1 MNILKL
7 DERRERLTRKKD
19 SSKSVSEDGLKEDH
33 FVWCLCTNCVMNL
46 FEFLYLS
53 ETKMVLMTMIAR
65 VFDGLPLAASVQE
78 DEQTGK

>member
-1 MNILKL
+1 MGTI
-7 DERRERLTRKKD
+7 DKKKIA
-19 SSKSVSEDGLKEDH
+19 SKSVNENVSKEEH

>member
-1 MNILKL
+1 MGTI
-7 DERRERLTRKKD
+7 DKKKIA
-19 SSKSVSEDGLKEDH
+19 SKSVNEDVSKEEH
-33 FVWCLCTNCVMNL
+33 FVWCLCNNCVMNL

>member
-1 MNILKL
+1 MGTFDKKRIALKSINENVFKRSL
-7 DERRERLTRKKD
+7 MLM
-19 SSKSVSEDGLKEDH
+19 
-33 FVWCLCTNCVMNL
+33 CTNCVMNL

-53 ETKMVLMTMIAR
+53 ETRMVLMTMIAR